1 MILILTSGTVE
12 KSVEEVYEWI
22 CYHGG
27 NSVIMNSDE
36 LLDYICYTFELTSR
50 GYQHHFFIG
59 NRKVDLNSINVI
71 WFWRWNLNPAID
83 QLYGSKKQLC
93 DFMHEEQREVNRFIF
108 SRLADKYWFGY
119 KYVNKVVALLYA
131 QALGIDYPDSIVTR
145 KKDDLIQFISA
156 HSKVITKTISNP
168 VFLDENNSSFGM
180 YTTRLTLHD
189 IKQYP
194 NTFFPM
200 YVQEQIPKEYEIRSF
215 YIDGSFYSAAIL
227 SQNDDQTK
235 LDFRRYNHTKPNR
248 VVPYH
253 LPSEI
258 ERKLTE
264 LMNRLNLL
272 TGSLDLIYYQNK
284 YYFLEVN
291 PVGQFDMISTP
302 CNYNLGEIIAKHL
315 ISKDNENRNRI
326 F

>member
-1 MILILTSGTVE
+1 MGV
-12 KSVEEVYEWI
+12 KNNY
-22 CYHGG
+22 
-27 NSVIMNSDE
+27 
-36 LLDYICYTFELTSR
+36 
-50 GYQHHFFIG
+50 
-59 NRKVDLNSINVI
+59 
-71 WFWRWNLNPAID
+71 AIS
-83 QLYGSKKQLC
+83 L
-93 DFMHEEQREVNRFIF
+93 HEEQREVNRFIF